1 MSDTDRQEKYVFH
14 GYLIQWATI
23 VFPPAIIASLVYLL
37 VIRPRITHPEV
48 RSHVNWQLMTCGLIA
63 AMIPLSLAFVAIALS
78 GVSSD
83 SPLSIAATFVLLGG
97 SLLFLPW
104 LLYRLLRGTIMLSKQ
119 LPMPSLFP

>member
-1 MSDTDRQEKYVFH
+1 MNDTDRQEKFVFH
-14 GYLIQWATI
+14 GYLIQWASI

-37 VIRPRITHPEV
+37 VIRPRVTHPEV
-48 RSHVNWQLMTCGLIA
+48 RTHVNWQLVTCGLVA
-63 AMIPLSLAFVAIALS
+63 AMILLSLVFVAIGLS

-83 SPLSIAATFVLLGG
+83 SPLAIVATFALLGG

-119 LPMPSLFP
+119 QPMPSLFP